1 MNVLE
6 RDYYT
11 IEAIELMPEASQR
24 DLAKYTGM
32 SLGKVNYC
40 LKELAQKGW
49 IKAQEIQRADGR
61 WAGLYLLTAKGRAA
75 QNELT
80 HNFLAYKMGELEK
93 LSTEINRVHQKIR
106 RIG

>member
-49 IKAQEIQRADGR
+49 IKAQEIQPCDGS
-61 WAGLYLLTAKGRAA
+61 WAGLDPTNGKR
-75 QNELT
+75 T
-80 HNFLAYKMGELEK
+80 R
-93 LSTEINRVHQKIR
+93 STGNPHKANYPQIFSL
-106 RIG
+106 